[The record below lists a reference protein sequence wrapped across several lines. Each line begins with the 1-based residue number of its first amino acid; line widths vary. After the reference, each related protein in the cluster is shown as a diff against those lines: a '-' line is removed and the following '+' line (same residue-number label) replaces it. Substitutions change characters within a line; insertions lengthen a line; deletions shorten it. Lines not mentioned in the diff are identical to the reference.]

1 MTYIKHP
8 HIILQTRLKKLAMS
22 YIFPNFVLNS
32 QRKISNNRRTKGV
45 PHKRRKDNIMLTFG
59 IVTIVA
65 AVIAEALIVSKKIN
79 LD

>member
-1 MTYIKHP
+1 MIYIKHP
-8 HIILQTRLKKLAMS
+8 RVILQTRLKKLAMS
-22 YIFPNFVLNS
+22 NIFPTFALNP
-32 QRKISNNRRTKGV
+32 QRKISNNRRAKGV

>member
-1 MTYIKHP
+1 MP
-8 HIILQTRLKKLAMS
+8 N
-22 YIFPNFVLNS
+22 IFHTFALNS
-32 QRKISNNRRTKGV
+32 QRKISNNRRAKRV

-59 IVTIVA
+59 IVTIIA

>member
-1 MTYIKHP
+1 
-8 HIILQTRLKKLAMS
+8 MS
-22 YIFPNFVLNS
+22 NIFPTFALNS
-32 QRKISNNRRTKGV
+32 QRKTSNNRRTKGG

>member
-22 YIFPNFVLNS
+22 NIFPIFAPNS

-45 PHKRRKDNIMLTFG
+45 PQKRRKDNIMLTFG

>member
-1 MTYIKHP
+1 M
-8 HIILQTRLKKLAMS
+8 
-22 YIFPNFVLNS
+22 PNNFHTFVLKS
-32 QRKISNNRRTKGV
+32 QRKISNNRRAKGV

-59 IVTIVA
+59 IVTIIA

>member
-8 HIILQTRLKKLAMS
+8 RVILPTRLKKLAMS
-22 YIFPNFVLNS
+22 NIFPTFTLKS

>member
-1 MTYIKHP
+1 
-8 HIILQTRLKKLAMS
+8 MS
-22 YIFPNFVLNS
+22 NIFPTFALNS
-32 QRKISNNRRTKGV
+32 QRKISNNRRTKGG

>member
-1 MTYIKHP
+1 MPNNFHTFA
-8 HIILQTRLKKLAMS
+8 LK
-22 YIFPNFVLNS
+22 S
-32 QRKISNNRRTKGV
+32 QRTISNNRRAKGV

-59 IVTIVA
+59 IVTIIA

>member
-1 MTYIKHP
+1 
-8 HIILQTRLKKLAMS
+8 
-22 YIFPNFVLNS
+22 
-32 QRKISNNRRTKGV
+32 
-45 PHKRRKDNIMLTFG
+45 MLTFG

>member
-1 MTYIKHP
+1 MIYIKRKP
-8 HIILQTRLKKLAMS
+8 VILQTRQKKLAMS
-22 YIFPNFVLNS
+22 NIFPTFALNS
-32 QRKISNNRRTKGV
+32 QRKISNNRRTKGGL
-45 PHKRRKDNIMLTFG
+45 HKRRKDNIMLTFG